1 MKIVLRNNFCNKNHI
16 FLLRYTFSKKLTL
29 KPDEVE
35 KAGVKMKQTGEVTLE
50 TEYEKIK
57 EIDIEHWENVRG
69 KAHTSEISFISNSDI
84 IYFLGPRP
92 WEEVGTK
99 Q

>member
-1 MKIVLRNNFCNKNHI
+1 MDYEIISVIKIILCVK
-16 FLLRYTFSKKLTL
+16 RYTFSKKLTL

-35 KAGVKMKQTGEVTLE
+35 KAGIKMKQTGEVTLE

-69 KAHTSEISFISNSDI
+69 KAPSRVKLDFILI
-84 IYFLGPRP
+84 LIFHLFLGPRP
-92 WEEVGTK
+92 WEETGTK